1 MQAAGPAAALA
12 LPARLLGLVFVP
24 FAAGFF
30 LSFMFRN
37 ANAVISKDLATEFS
51 LSSSE
56 LGLLT
61 SAYFLAFAAMQ
72 IPVGIF
78 LDRYGPRRVTSG
90 LLLVLAAGAAAFAC
104 AESLGT
110 LALGR
115 ALIGIGASACLM
127 GAMKA
132 FSIWFPLDRLATL
145 NGWTMAIGALGAVTA
160 TAPVEFAA
168 SLIGWRALFV
178 CLALIT
184 VAVAACLF
192 LLVPEKVVPGAHEL
206 WGEQFG
212 RIASIFK
219 VPAFWRIGTP
229 MIVLQ
234 GTYQAL
240 FGLWLVPWLMD
251 TQGLARS
258 AAAQWLMWT
267 ALTYAAASIFF
278 GQGAD
283 RLAARGVPR
292 LTLLKWGAAL
302 GVVAFFA
309 LAFAPG
315 VPKLVLLLAYAFGA
329 VGSVLCYAILSRH
342 FPVAVTGRLNTAL
355 NVSMFLWAF
364 AVQTGTGM
372 LLRFYPAQDGR
383 SPPESYALAFLILGV
398 VQLAAWLSVATVSK
412 EPGAPL
418 PSSQP
423 MAAIRQE
430 TQ

>member
-1 MQAAGPAAALA
+1 VSAPAISIA

-78 LDRYGPRRVTSG
+78 LDRYGPRRVTAT
-90 LLLVLAAGAAAFAC
+90 LLLVLAAGAGAFAS
-104 AESLGT
+104 AEGLSS

-115 ALIGIGASACLM
+115 ALIGVGCSACLM
-127 GAMKA
+127 GSMKA
-132 FSIWFPLDRLATL
+132 FSVWFPLDRMATL
-145 NGWTMAIGALGAVTA
+145 NGWTMAIGALGAVAA

-168 SLIGWRALFV
+168 SLVGWRVMFGSM
-178 CLALIT
+178 ALIT
-184 VAVAACLF
+184 VTVAACMF
-192 LLVPEKVVPGAHEL
+192 FLVPEKTVPGAHEL
-206 WGEQFG
+206 WSEQVG
-212 RIASIFK
+212 KIAAIIK
-219 VPAFWRIGTP
+219 VPVFWRIGIP
-229 MIVLQ
+229 MIVMQ

-251 TQGLARS
+251 TQDLSRG
-258 AAAQWLMWT
+258 AAARYLMWA
-267 ALTYAAASIFF
+267 ALTYAVASVFF

-292 LTLLKWGAAL
+292 LSLLKWGTAL
-302 GVVAFFA
+302 GVTAYFA
-309 LAFAPG
+309 LAFAPDA
-315 VPKLVLLLAYAFGA
+315 PKLALLLAYAFGA
-329 VGSVLCYAILSRH
+329 VGPVLCYAILSRH
-342 FPVAVTGRLNTAL
+342 FAVAVTGRLNTAL

-364 AVQTGTGM
+364 VVQIGTGM
-372 LLRFYPAQDGR
+372 VLRLFPADSGRYPAEG
-383 SPPESYALAFLILGV
+383 YAFAFLILGG
-398 VQLAAWLSVATVSK
+398 VQLAALILVATLKK
-412 EPGAPL
+412 EPGPY
-418 PSSQP
+418 QP
-423 MAAIRQE
+423 
-430 TQ
+430 